1 MTDIAAVMRI
11 LVKLIIVSVLAT
23 SCGRE
28 RSDSGKSV
36 FRYNESKG
44 ITSLDPAQARTMGNI
59 WAVNQLFDG
68 LVNLDS
74 NLRIQPAIAASW
86 DISEDGKTY
95 TFHLRDDVLFHEAE
109 CFEKAEERS
118 VTAQDF
124 EYSFKRILDPKTLS
138 PGKWIFNQVDQDDS
152 DCFKAMDDTT
162 FRIKLKQPFPPFLGI
177 LSMQYCSV
185 VPKEAVE
192 YGEGNFGRNPIGCG
206 PFKYEAWYE
215 GVKLVL
221 HRNPDYFEVD
231 ELGNDLPY
239 LDAVGI
245 TFIAD
250 AQSVFL
256 EFAKGSLDMISSLED
271 GSFKD
276 ALITRTGQL
285 KSEWDGKI
293 TMLNE
298 PFLNTEYLGFL
309 VDSNIQV
316 MDGNPL
322 NNKKIRKAINLG
334 FDRVKMMKYIRNN
347 IGTPG
352 IHGFVPYGMW
362 PDKNMIPEG
371 YSYQPELAKKLLA
384 EAGYPKGKGL
394 PQITLYTTSQYVDI
408 CEYIQGQVK
417 QLGIDLKIEVNPG
430 ATHGGLVSNAQIPFF
445 RKSWIADYADPEN
458 YLSLFYS
465 PNEAPKG
472 PNYTHF
478 SSSKFDSYYEESLI
492 TTNDSIRWDL
502 YQKMDSIIIDESPVI
517 VLFYDEVVRFVH
529 NDVSGLMSDPM
540 NLLDLKYVK
549 K

>member
-1 MTDIAAVMRI
+1 MRS
-11 LVKLIIVSVLAT
+11 LVQVIFMCLLFA
-23 SCGRE
+23 SCGTERE
-28 RSDSGKSV
+28 DSDKTV

-68 LVNLDS
+68 LVSLDS
-74 NLRIQPAIAASW
+74 NLRVQPAVASSW
-86 DISEDGKTY
+86 GISKDGKTY
-95 TFHLRDDVLFHEAE
+95 TFHLRNDVQFHHSDCFKSEAE
-109 CFEKAEERS
+109 RT
-118 VTAQDF
+118 VTASDF
-124 EYSFKRILDPKTLS
+124 EYSFKRIIDSKTLS
-138 PGKWIFNQVDQDDS
+138 PGKWIFNQVDQENS
-152 DCFKAMDDTT
+152 NCFEAIDDTT
-162 FRIKLKQPFPPFLGI
+162 FQITLKQPFPPFLGI
-177 LSMQYCSV
+177 LSMQYCGV
-185 VPKEAVE
+185 VPEEVVE
-192 YGEGNFGRNPIGCG
+192 CVNGDFGRKPIGCG

-215 GVKLVL
+215 GMKLVL
-221 HRNPDYFEVD
+221 HRNPNYFELD
-231 ELGNDLPY
+231 EAGSQLPY
-239 LDAVGI
+239 LDAIGI
-245 TFIAD
+245 TFITD
-250 AQSVFL
+250 PQSVFL
-256 EFAKGSLDMISSLED
+256 EFAKGNLDMLSSLED

-276 ALITRTGQL
+276 ALISRTGQL

-309 VDSNIQV
+309 MDSNLQV
-316 MDGNPL
+316 MHGNVL
-322 NNKKIRKAINLG
+322 NNKKIRRAINIG

-352 IHGFVPYGMW
+352 IYGFVPYGMW
-362 PDKNMIPEG
+362 PDKDMIPEG
-371 YSYQPELAKKLLA
+371 YSYQPDLAKKLLV
-384 EAGYPKGKGL
+384 EAGYPDGKGL

-417 QLGIDLKIEVNPG
+417 QLGIDLKIDVNPG

-465 PNEAPKG
+465 PNESPKG

-478 SSSKFDSYYEESLI
+478 ESAEFDSFYEQSLT
-492 TTNDSIRWDL
+492 TTNDSVRWDL
-502 YQKMDSIIIDESPVI
+502 YQKMDAIIIEESPVI

-529 NDVSGLMSDPM
+529 NDVAGLMSDPM

>member
-1 MTDIAAVMRI
+1 MVC
-11 LVKLIIVSVLAT
+11 LLAG
-23 SCGRE
+23 SCGQQH
-28 RSDSGKSV
+28 SDLDKSV

-44 ITSLDPAQARTMGNI
+44 ITSLDPVQARSMGNI

-68 LVNLDS
+68 LVSLDS
-74 NLRIQPAIAASW
+74 NLRIQPALATSW

-95 TFHLRDDVLFHEAE
+95 TFHLRDDVRFHDSE
-109 CFEKAEERS
+109 CFESKEDRV
-118 VTAQDF
+118 VTALDF
-124 EYSFKRILDPKTLS
+124 EYSFRRILDPKTLS
-138 PGKWIFNQVDQDDS
+138 PGKWIFNQVDQEDPN
-152 DCFKAMDDTT
+152 CFKALDNKT
-162 FRIKLKQPFPPFLGI
+162 FQIRLKQPFPPFLGI
-177 LSMQYCSV
+177 LSMQYCGV
-185 VPKEAVE
+185 VPQEVVE
-192 YGEGNFGRNPIGCG
+192 CSNRDFGRNPVGCG
-206 PFKYEAWYE
+206 PFKYSAWYE
-215 GVKLVL
+215 NVKLVL
-221 HRNPDYFEVD
+221 HKNTEYYEVD
-231 ELGNDLPY
+231 NEGTPLPY

-256 EFAKGSLDMISSLED
+256 EFAKGNLDMLSSLED

-276 ALITRTGQL
+276 ALISRTGQL
-285 KSEWDGKI
+285 KPEWNGKI

-298 PFLNTEYLGFL
+298 PFLNTEYLGFIT
-309 VDSNIQV
+309 DSNIQV
-316 MDGNPL
+316 MNSNPL
-322 NNKKIRKAINLG
+322 NNKKIRMAINLG

-362 PDKNMIPEG
+362 PEKTMVPNG
-371 YSYQPELAKKLLA
+371 YSYQPEQAKKLLT
-384 EAGYPKGKGL
+384 EAGYPGGKGL

-478 SSSKFDSYYEESLI
+478 KSPEFDTYYEESLV

-502 YQKMDSIIIDESPVI
+502 YQKMDSIIIEESPVI